1 MERRRLSADD
11 LPTVVSSLRQAD
23 PVLARVIDVVGP
35 CQLAPS
41 REGFPSLVRSLMF
54 QQLAVPA
61 ARAILNRFLA
71 IYSTDGRFP
80 TPAEVLATPE
90 ETLRSAGISRQKMTY
105 LRALAEKF
113 VDHELDLGKL
123 DAMDDEEI
131 IKELTSVKGVG
142 RWTAEMF
149 LIFSLGRPD
158 VLPVDD
164 LGVRKG
170 AQKTYGLPELPKAAE
185 LLSLGERWRP
195 YRSVATWYLWRSLG
209 VALPTGDGSAGPV
222 PRP

>member
-1 MERRRLSADD
+1 
-11 LPTVVSSLRQAD
+11 
-23 PVLARVIDVVGP
+23 
-35 CQLAPS
+35 
-41 REGFPSLVRSLMF
+41 
-54 QQLAVPA
+54 
-61 ARAILNRFLA
+61 
-71 IYSTDGRFP
+71 
-80 TPAEVLATPE
+80 
-90 ETLRSAGISRQKMTY
+90 MTY

-113 VDHELDLGKL
+113 VEHDLDLGKL

-158 VLPVDD
+158 ILPVDD

-195 YRSVATWYLWRSLG
+195 YRSIATWYLWRSLG

-222 PRP
+222 LRP